1 MFFWEYK
8 MKRKLIDYDVFKQI
22 ESKFLQTAEKELNEA
37 TDAIATALGKDNI
50 ALFGITESEA
60 TFATDQGTLVH
71 ATYIIDDS
79 KLLLENIEEL
89 IVDEDSQI
97 NEGKS
102 ILDKMVDSILDD
114 NKNSASD
121 LFSSY
126 FSLPYVRVSLQ
137 EGVINEA
144 KKHGKGKMPPQLL
157 AYLKKKSA
165 KKGAKKHD
173 SKREELMKKH
183 SPKKMANIT
192 KKASSKTVKEWAA
205 VSKNVLDYVDFK
217 TFGAPTLSETVRD
230 KHGNVVSLAIPRSQL
245 KNEAKL
251 LSFNWKTL
259 NTDVMTQRDLMK
271 MLSRNIHWGLACKD
285 MKKCNAMSDAS
296 KLQETIENVVAA
308 FPSVIYLTEGEL
320 TKLISD
326 TLISEG
332 AKNFDDDTCAFLAEG
347 LLRTSYDNYKD
358 KVNQIFK
365 LADMFESDGYEGFKY
380 ATESMVEKL
389 DEAAKTE
396 RMAFEDTYKALN
408 SLAGLAEHY
417 GDAYI
422 KHEIAGYMGDIENA
436 LIGKKAFD
444 IDVLEEAAAMLKAAA
459 NLPMSGDW
467 YVGNKVYNT
476 VTGDVEPISRYSKID
491 GTPGKY
497 ASTRSPFVSDGKS
510 YDKLGIEDLKKGYLT
525 QDGSDVYPNVKN
537 PYVPKAGDFKIHG
550 EKTIDSDS
558 DILGQDNGPDTWN
571 KLKNPYIPANGMTL
585 ANSFKL
591 LKGSERG

>member
-1 MFFWEYK
+1 

-37 TDAIATALGKDNI
+37 ADAIASAIGKDNI
-50 ALFGITESEA
+50 ALFGITENEA

-89 IVDEDSQI
+89 VVDEASQI
-97 NEGKS
+97 NEGKN
-102 ILDKMVDSILDD
+102 ILDRMVDSILDD
-114 NKNSASD
+114 NKGAASD

-126 FSLPYVRVSLQ
+126 FSLPYIRVNLQ

-144 KKHGKGKMPPQLL
+144 KGHKKGKMPPQLL
-157 AYLKKKSA
+157 AHFKKMAGKKKG
-165 KKGAKKHD
+165 KKGHGKAD
-173 SKREELMKKH
+173 KREELMKKH
-183 SPKKMANIT
+183 STKKMMHLS
-192 KKASSKTVKEWAA
+192 KKASSKMVKEWNA
-205 VSKNVLDYVDFK
+205 VAKNVLDYVDFR
-217 TFGAPTLSETVRD
+217 TFGAPTLCETVKD
-230 KHGNVVSLAIPRSQL
+230 KQGNVVVVAVPRAQL
-245 KNEAKL
+245 KNEAKM

-271 MLSRNIHWGLACKD
+271 MLAHNIHWGLACKD

-308 FPSVIYLTEGEL
+308 FPGVIYLTEGEL
-320 TKLISD
+320 SKLISD
-326 TLISEG
+326 TLVKEG
-332 AKNFDDDTCAFLAEG
+332 AKNFDDETCSFLAEG
-347 LLRTSYDNYKD
+347 VLRTCYENYKD

-365 LADMFESDGYEGFKY
+365 LADMFESDDYEGFKT
-380 ATESMVEKL
+380 ASEVMVEKL
-389 DEAAKTE
+389 DEVANSE
-396 RMAFEDTYKALN
+396 RRAFEDTYKSLN
-408 SLAGLAEHY
+408 SLASLAEHF
-417 GDAYI
+417 GDASI
-422 KHEIAGYMGDIENA
+422 KHEVASLMNDIESS
-436 LIGKKAFD
+436 LVGRKAFD
-444 IDVLEEAAAMLKAAA
+444 LDVLEEAAAMLKAAA

-467 YVGNKVYNT
+467 QVSDKVGHT
-476 VTGDVEPISRYSKID
+476 VTGDVEAIAKYSKID

-510 YDKLGIEDLKKGYLT
+510 YDKQGIEDLKQGYLT
-525 QDGSDVYPNVKN
+525 HDGADVYPNVKN

-558 DILGQDNGPDTWN
+558 DVLGHDGGPDTWD

>member
-1 MFFWEYK
+1 

-22 ESKFLQTAEKELNEA
+22 ERKFLQTAEKELSEA
-37 TDAIATALGKDNI
+37 TDAIAAALGKDNM
-50 ALFGITESEA
+50 ALFGITENEA

-71 ATYIIDDS
+71 ATYIVDDT

-89 IVDEDSQI
+89 VVDETSQI

-114 NKNSASD
+114 NKNAASD

-126 FSLPYVRVSLQ
+126 FSLPYIRVNLQ

-157 AYLKKKSA
+157 AYFKKKAA
-165 KKGAKKHD
+165 KKSHGKKD
-173 SKREELMKKH
+173 DKREELMKKH
-183 SPKKMANIT
+183 SSKKMMNLS
-192 KKASSKTVKEWAA
+192 KKATAKMVKEWAS
-205 VSKNVLDYVDFK
+205 VSKNVLDYVDFR
-217 TFGAPTLSETVRD
+217 TFGAPTLSETVKD
-230 KHGNVVSLAIPRSQL
+230 KLGNVVAIAIPRSQI
-245 KNEAKL
+245 KNEAKM

-259 NTDVMTQRDLMK
+259 NTNVMHQRDLMK
-271 MLSRNIHWGLACKD
+271 MLAHNAHWGLACKD

-308 FPSVIYLTEGEL
+308 FPSVIYLTEGEIA
-320 TKLISD
+320 KLISD
-326 TLISEG
+326 TLVKEG
-332 AKNFDDDTCAFLAEG
+332 VKNFDDDSCSFLAEG
-347 LLRTSYDNYKD
+347 VLRTCYENYKD

-365 LADMFESDGYEGFKY
+365 LADMFESDSYEGFKR
-380 ATESMVEKL
+380 ASEVMIEKL
-389 DEAAKTE
+389 DEVANTE
-396 RMAFEDTYKALN
+396 KMAFEDTYKALN
-408 SLAGLAEHY
+408 SLAGLAEHF
-417 GDAYI
+417 GDASI
-422 KHEIAGYMGDIENA
+422 KHEIAGFMGDIENA
-436 LIGKKAFD
+436 LTGKKAFD
-444 IDVLEEAAAMLKAAA
+444 LDVLEEAAAMLKAAA

-467 YVGNKVYNT
+467 HVSDKVGHT
-476 VTGDVEPISRYSKID
+476 VTGDVEAIAKYAKID

-510 YDKLGIEDLKKGYLT
+510 YDKQGVEDLKQGYLT
-525 QDGSDVYPNVKN
+525 QDGNDVYPNVKN

-550 EKTIDSDS
+550 EKAIESDS
-558 DILGQDNGPDTWN
+558 DVLGHDDGPDTWD

-591 LKGSERG
+591 LKGGERG

>member
-1 MFFWEYK
+1 

-22 ESKFLQTAEKELNEA
+22 ERKFLQTAEKELSEA
-37 TDAIATALGKDNI
+37 TDAIASALGKENI
-50 ALFGITESEA
+50 TLFGITENEA
-60 TFATDQGTLVH
+60 TFATDQGSLVH

-89 IVDEDSQI
+89 VVDEESQI
-97 NEGKS
+97 NEGKN

-114 NKNSASD
+114 KKDAASD

-126 FSLPYVRVSLQ
+126 FSLPYVRYNLQ

-144 KKHGKGKMPPQLL
+144 KKHKGKMPPQLL
-157 AYLKKKSA
+157 AHFKKLAA
-165 KKGAKKHD
+165 KKGAKGAKHD
-173 SKREELMKKH
+173 DKRHELMKKH
-183 SPKKMANIT
+183 SSKKMMNLS
-192 KKASSKTVKEWAA
+192 KKATAKMVKEWSA
-205 VSKNVLDYVDFK
+205 VSKNVLDYVDFR
-217 TFGAPTLSETVRD
+217 TFGAPTLCETVKD
-230 KHGNVVSLAIPRSQL
+230 KLGNVVTVAVPRSQL
-245 KNEAKL
+245 KNEAKM

-259 NTDVMTQRDLMK
+259 NTNVMHQRDLMK
-271 MLSRNIHWGLACKD
+271 MLAHNAHWGLACKD
-285 MKKCNAMSDAS
+285 MKKSNAMSDAS

-320 TKLISD
+320 AKLISN
-326 TLISEG
+326 TLVSEG
-332 AKNFDDDTCAFLAEG
+332 AKNFDDETCVFLAEG
-347 LLRTSYDNYKD
+347 VLRTCYENYKD

-365 LADMFESDGYEGFKY
+365 LADMFESDSYEGFKQ
-380 ATESMVEKL
+380 ASESMVEKL
-389 DEAAKTE
+389 DEVAKTE

-408 SLAGLAEHY
+408 SLAGLAEHF
-417 GDAYI
+417 GDASI

-436 LIGKKAFD
+436 LTGKKAFD
-444 IDVLEEAAAMLKAAA
+444 LDVLEEAAAMLKAAA

-467 YVGNKVYNT
+467 HVSDKVGHT
-476 VTGDVEPISRYSKID
+476 VTGDVEAIAKYAKID

-510 YDKLGIEDLKKGYLT
+510 YDKQGVEDLKQGYLT
-525 QDGSDVYPNVKN
+525 QDNSDVYPNVKN

-558 DILGQDNGPDTWN
+558 DVLGHDNGPDTWD

>member
-1 MFFWEYK
+1 

-22 ESKFLQTAEKELNEA
+22 ERKFLQTAEKELSEA
-37 TDAIATALGKDNI
+37 TDAIAAALGKDNM
-50 ALFGITESEA
+50 ALFGITENEA

-71 ATYIIDDS
+71 ATYIVDDT

-89 IVDEDSQI
+89 VVDETSQI

-114 NKNSASD
+114 NKSAASD

-126 FSLPYVRVSLQ
+126 FNLPYIRVNLQ

-157 AYLKKKSA
+157 AYFKKKAA
-165 KKGAKKHD
+165 KKSHGKKD
-173 SKREELMKKH
+173 DKREELMKKH
-183 SPKKMANIT
+183 SSKKMMNLS
-192 KKASSKTVKEWAA
+192 KKATAKMVKEWAS
-205 VSKNVLDYVDFK
+205 VSKNVLDYVDFR
-217 TFGAPTLSETVRD
+217 TFGAPTLSETVKD
-230 KHGNVVSLAIPRSQL
+230 KLGNVVAIAIPRSQI
-245 KNEAKL
+245 KNEAKM

-259 NTDVMTQRDLMK
+259 NTNVMHQRDLMK
-271 MLSRNIHWGLACKD
+271 MLAHNAHWGLACKD
-285 MKKCNAMSDAS
+285 MKKCNAMSDSS

-320 TKLISD
+320 AKLISD
-326 TLISEG
+326 TLVKEG
-332 AKNFDDDTCAFLAEG
+332 VKNFDDDSCAFLAEG
-347 LLRTSYDNYKD
+347 VLRTCYDNYKD

-365 LADMFESDGYEGFKY
+365 LADMFESDSYEGFKR
-380 ATESMVEKL
+380 ASEVMIEKL
-389 DEAAKTE
+389 DEVANTE
-396 RMAFEDTYKALN
+396 KMAFEDTYKALN
-408 SLAGLAEHY
+408 SLAGLAEHF
-417 GDAYI
+417 GDASI

-436 LIGKKAFD
+436 LTGKKAFD
-444 IDVLEEAAAMLKAAA
+444 LDVLEEAAAMLKAAA

-467 YVGNKVYNT
+467 HVSDKVGHT
-476 VTGDVEPISRYSKID
+476 VTGDVEAIAKYAKID

-510 YDKLGIEDLKKGYLT
+510 YDKQGVEDLKQGYLT
-525 QDGSDVYPNVKN
+525 QDGNDVYPNVKN

-550 EKTIDSDS
+550 EKAIESDS
-558 DILGQDNGPDTWN
+558 DVLGHDDGPDTWD

-591 LKGSERG
+591 LKGGERG

>member
-1 MFFWEYK
+1 

-22 ESKFLQTAEKELNEA
+22 ERKFLQTAEKELSEA
-37 TDAIATALGKDNI
+37 TDAIASALGKDNV
-50 ALFGITESEA
+50 ALFGITENEA

-89 IVDEDSQI
+89 VVDEASQI

-114 NKNSASD
+114 KKDAASD

-126 FSLPYVRVSLQ
+126 FSLPYIRVNLQ

-173 SKREELMKKH
+173 TKREELMKKH
-183 SPKKMANIT
+183 SSKKMMNLS
-192 KKASSKTVKEWAA
+192 KKATAKMVKEWSS

-217 TFGAPTLSETVRD
+217 TFGAPTLCETVKD
-230 KHGNVVSLAIPRSQL
+230 KQGNVVALAIPRTQL

-271 MLSRNIHWGLACKD
+271 LLAHNAHWGLACKD

-308 FPSVIYLTEGEL
+308 FPSVIYLTESEL
-320 TKLISD
+320 SKLISD
-326 TLISEG
+326 TLVKEG
-332 AKNFDDDTCAFLAEG
+332 AKNFDDETCSFLAEG
-347 LLRTSYDNYKD
+347 VLRTCYENYKD

-365 LADMFESDGYEGFKY
+365 LADMFESDSYEGFKS
-380 ATESMVEKL
+380 ASESMVEKL
-389 DEAAKTE
+389 DEAAKNE

-408 SLAGLAEHY
+408 SLAGLAEHF
-417 GDAYI
+417 GDAAI

-436 LIGKKAFD
+436 LTGRKAFD
-444 IDVLEEAAAMLKAAA
+444 IDVLEEAATMLKAAA

-467 YVGNKVYNT
+467 HVSDKVGTT
-476 VTGDVEPISRYSKID
+476 VTGDVEGLAKLSKVD

-510 YDKLGIEDLKKGYLT
+510 YDKQGVEDLKKGYLT
-525 QDGSDVYPNVKN
+525 QDGNDVYPNVKN

-550 EKTIDSDS
+550 EKAIESDS
-558 DILGQDNGPDTWN
+558 DVLGHDDGPDTWD
-571 KLKNPYIPANGMTL
+571 KLKNPYIPSNGMTL

>member
-1 MFFWEYK
+1 

-22 ESKFLQTAEKELNEA
+22 ESKFLQTAEKELTEA
-37 TDAIATALGKDNI
+37 TDAIADALGKDNI

-89 IVDEDSQI
+89 VVDEASQI

-102 ILDKMVDSILDD
+102 ILDRMVDSILDD
-114 NKNSASD
+114 KKDAASD

-126 FSLPYVRVSLQ
+126 FNLPYVRVSLQ

-144 KKHGKGKMPPQLL
+144 KKHGKKGKMPPQLL
-157 AYLKKKSA
+157 AYFKKKAA
-165 KKGAKKHD
+165 KKSGKKHSD
-173 SKREELMKKH
+173 KREELMKKH
-183 SPKKMANIT
+183 STKKMMNIT
-192 KKASSKTVKEWAA
+192 KKAHAKMVKEWAT

-217 TFGAPTLSETVRD
+217 TFGAPTLSETVKD
-230 KHGNVVSLAIPRSQL
+230 KQGNVVTVAVPRSHL

-271 MLSRNIHWGLACKD
+271 MLSHNIHWGLACKD
-285 MKKCNAMSDAS
+285 MKKSNAMSDSS

-308 FPSVIYLTEGEL
+308 FPSVIYLTESEL
-320 TKLISD
+320 SKLISN
-326 TLISEG
+326 TLVKEG
-332 AKNFDDDTCAFLAEG
+332 AKNFDDETCEFLAEG
-347 LLRTSYDNYKD
+347 LLRTCYENYKD

-365 LADMFESDGYEGFKY
+365 LADMFESDSYESFKE
-380 ATESMVEKL
+380 ASEAMVEKL
-389 DEAAKTE
+389 DEAAQTE

-408 SLAGLAEHY
+408 GLASLAEHY
-417 GDAYI
+417 GDSAI
-422 KHEIAGYMGDIENA
+422 KHEIAGYMNAIEA
-436 LIGKKAFD
+436 SLVGKTHFD

-459 NLPMSGDW
+459 NLPMSGNWSVSD
-467 YVGNKVYNT
+467 KVYST
-476 VTGDVEPISRYSKID
+476 VTGDVEAISKYSKID

-510 YDKLGIEDLKKGYLT
+510 YDKLGIEDLKQGYLT
-525 QDGSDVYPNVKN
+525 HDGSDVYPNVKN

-558 DILGQDNGPDTWN
+558 GVLGQDDGPDTWN

>member
-1 MFFWEYK
+1 

-22 ESKFLQTAEKELNEA
+22 ERKFLQTAEKELSEA
-37 TDAIATALGKDNI
+37 TDAIAAALGKDNM
-50 ALFGITESEA
+50 ALFGITENEA

-71 ATYIIDDS
+71 ATYIVDDT

-89 IVDEDSQI
+89 VVDETSQI

-114 NKNSASD
+114 NKNAASD

-126 FSLPYVRVSLQ
+126 FSLPYIRVNLQ

-157 AYLKKKSA
+157 AYFKKKAA
-165 KKGAKKHD
+165 KKSHGKKD
-173 SKREELMKKH
+173 DKREELMKKH
-183 SPKKMANIT
+183 SSKKMMNLS
-192 KKASSKTVKEWAA
+192 KKATAKMVKEWAS
-205 VSKNVLDYVDFK
+205 VSKNVLDYVDFR
-217 TFGAPTLSETVRD
+217 TFGAPTLSETVKD
-230 KHGNVVSLAIPRSQL
+230 KLGNVVAIAIPRSQI
-245 KNEAKL
+245 KNEAKM

-259 NTDVMTQRDLMK
+259 NTNVMHQRDLMK
-271 MLSRNIHWGLACKD
+271 MLAHNAHWGLACKD

-308 FPSVIYLTEGEL
+308 FPSVIYLTEGEIA
-320 TKLISD
+320 KLISD
-326 TLISEG
+326 TLVKEG
-332 AKNFDDDTCAFLAEG
+332 VKNFDDDSCSFLAEG
-347 LLRTSYDNYKD
+347 VLRTCYENYKD

-365 LADMFESDGYEGFKY
+365 LADMFESDSYEGFKR
-380 ATESMVEKL
+380 ASEVMIEKL
-389 DEAAKTE
+389 DEVANTE
-396 RMAFEDTYKALN
+396 KMAFEDTYKALN
-408 SLAGLAEHY
+408 SLAGLAEHF
-417 GDAYI
+417 GDTSI
-422 KHEIAGYMGDIENA
+422 KHEIAGFMGDIENA
-436 LIGKKAFD
+436 LTGKKAFD
-444 IDVLEEAAAMLKAAA
+444 LDVLEEAAAMLKAAA

-467 YVGNKVYNT
+467 HVSDKVGHT
-476 VTGDVEPISRYSKID
+476 VTGDVEAIAKYAKID

-510 YDKLGIEDLKKGYLT
+510 YDKQGVEDLKQGYLT
-525 QDGSDVYPNVKN
+525 QDGNDVYPNVKN

-550 EKTIDSDS
+550 EKAIESDS
-558 DILGQDNGPDTWN
+558 DVLGHDDGPDTWD

-591 LKGSERG
+591 LKGGERG

>member
-1 MFFWEYK
+1 

-22 ESKFLQTAEKELNEA
+22 ERKFLQTAEKELSEA
-37 TDAIATALGKDNI
+37 TDAIADALGKDNM
-50 ALFGITESEA
+50 ALFGITENEA

-89 IVDEDSQI
+89 VVDEASQI
-97 NEGKS
+97 NEGKA
-102 ILDKMVDSILDD
+102 ILDRMVDSILDD
-114 NKNSASD
+114 KKDAASD
-121 LFSSY
+121 LFSNY
-126 FSLPYVRVSLQ
+126 FNLPYIRVNLQ

-157 AYLKKKSA
+157 AYFKKKAA
-165 KKGAKKHD
+165 KKGGKKKD
-173 SKREELMKKH
+173 NKREELMKKH
-183 SPKKMANIT
+183 SSKKMMNLS
-192 KKASSKTVKEWAA
+192 KKATAKMVKEWAS
-205 VSKNVLDYVDFK
+205 VSKNVLDYVDFR
-217 TFGAPTLSETVRD
+217 TFGAPTLCETVKD
-230 KHGNVVSLAIPRSQL
+230 KLGNVVTLAIPRTQL
-245 KNEAKL
+245 KNEAKM

-271 MLSRNIHWGLACKD
+271 MLSHNVHWGLACKD
-285 MKKCNAMSDAS
+285 MKKCNAMSDGS

-320 TKLISD
+320 AKLISN
-326 TLISEG
+326 TLVREG
-332 AKNFDDDTCAFLAEG
+332 AKNFDDETCAFLAEG
-347 LLRTSYDNYKD
+347 VLRTCYDSYKD

-365 LADMFESDGYEGFKY
+365 LADMFESDGYEGFKN
-380 ATESMVEKL
+380 ASETMVEKL
-389 DEAAKTE
+389 EEVAKTE

-408 SLAGLAEHY
+408 SLAGLAEHF
-417 GDAYI
+417 GDASI

-436 LIGKKAFD
+436 LTGKKAFD
-444 IDVLEEAAAMLKAAA
+444 LEILEEAAAMLKAAA

-467 YVGNKVYNT
+467 HVSDKVGHT
-476 VTGDVEPISRYSKID
+476 VTGDVDAIAKYSKID

-510 YDKLGIEDLKKGYLT
+510 YDKQGIEDLKQGYLT
-525 QDGSDVYPNVKN
+525 HDGNDVYPNVKN

-558 DILGQDNGPDTWN
+558 DVLGHDNGPDTWD